1 MEVRRSVYVLLAC
14 VLALSGCRT
23 ARNTAALEQELR
35 LQEDRIYQLQDCLQE
50 TQAALEACSREN
62 ETLRRSSADDQR
74 GAASRQ
80 SAEQPEESS
89 TLDIEMPSSGG
100 SGSRIPEMFRPRSAP
115 RDPAIESSAPIGTL
129 NVTPGVERP
138 APPGPL
144 PPGETSP
151 PEGPATPGTG
161 QTQDGP
167 TIDDAGR
174 SREAARIEVGEL
186 MIEPI
191 VDNSAAHG
199 EEGFSLVV
207 VPRDGRGAPLVAA
220 APVSVVVVDPAVE
233 GPAARVGR
241 WDFAA
246 WELATLVEPTSLGE
260 GFRIRLRWPPPG
272 PRHKE
277 LHLFVRYETADG
289 RKLHAEA
296 SFDLGRLA
304 VAEPRRSGSSAA
316 SWQRKPRTERETQAG
331 PAQVADRSAPL
342 SEAPAWQTTASV
354 SRTGGA
360 PPWRGVATASET
372 GPSERG
378 PRTPQRVAAE
388 PRRPMWSPE
397 RTDAVIR

>member
-1 MEVRRSVYVLLAC
+1 MEVRRLEYVLLAC
-14 VLALSGCRT
+14 VLALGGCRA

-62 ETLRRSSADDQR
+62 ESLRRSSADDQR
-74 GAASRQ
+74 GAAGRH

-89 TLDIEMPSSGG
+89 KLDIEMPSSGG
-100 SGSRIPEMFRPRSAP
+100 SGSRIPEMFRPRSVP

-144 PPGETSP
+144 PPGENAPS
-151 PEGPATPGTG
+151 EGPGAG

-191 VDNSAAHG
+191 VDDSAAYG

-207 VPRDGRGAPLVAA
+207 VPRDKRGAPVVAA

-246 WELATLVEPTSLGE
+246 WELATLVEPTPLGE

-272 PRHKE
+272 PHHKE

-304 VAEPRRSGSSAA
+304 VAEPRRSGPSTA
-316 SWQRKPRTERETQAG
+316 SWQRKPRTERKTQAG
-331 PAQVADRSAPL
+331 PARVADRSAPL
-342 SEAPAWQTTASV
+342 AEAPAWQTTASV
-354 SRTGGA
+354 PGTNGA
-360 PPWRGVATASET
+360 PPWRGVAAIANET
-372 GPSERG
+372 GPGERG

-388 PRRPMWSPE
+388 PRRPTWSPE